1 MIEELKALKENTQD
15 KECKSLINDLIYL
28 QDIIDNIPLEDEE
41 NYMRLFE
48 LFNTIYQDKLST
60 LKHRIGIKYV
70 KNNTKTMGNKPNT

>member
-60 LKHRIGIKYV
+60 LKHRIGI
-70 KNNTKTMGNKPNT
+70 